1 MVLHLFNLSF
11 PLDESVYV
19 VDAGSGLSVVC
30 TAGGGDLEEPSLS
43 DHPVHP
49 TTGETSR
56 GDGETLNR
64 SPEVLSGLW
73 VCLSVCSFGS
83 VACEQT
89 MCLRECVIGWNI
101 SQQEQIGI
109 TLGASRVNRRRN
121 RLNVTKSPAWI
132 HIKQLTFKA
141 QYSKIFDLFLLHK

>member
-1 MVLHLFNLSF
+1 MLEMHHTWLAHGITPVQSLPF

-19 VDAGSGLSVVC
+19 VDAGFGISVVC

-56 GDGETLNR
+56 GDGETLNS
-64 SPEVLSGLW
+64 SPEVLSGPW
-73 VCLSVCSFGS
+73 VCSFGS

-109 TLGASRVNRRRN
+109 TLGA
-121 RLNVTKSPAWI
+121 
-132 HIKQLTFKA
+132 
-141 QYSKIFDLFLLHK
+141 